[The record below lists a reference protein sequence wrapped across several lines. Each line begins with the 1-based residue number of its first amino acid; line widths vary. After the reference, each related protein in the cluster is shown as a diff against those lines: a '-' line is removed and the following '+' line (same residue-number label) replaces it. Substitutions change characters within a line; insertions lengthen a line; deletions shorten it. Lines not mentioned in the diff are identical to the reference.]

1 MFCVSTIVKQ
11 THREEIHNKEELG
24 FSLYRNK
31 QSVGFSFT
39 SAISSLYFDVSFML
53 IIILLEIFL
62 HSPKLGCIF
71 LFPLQE
77 TQPMV
82 FCIDINIIC

>member
-1 MFCVSTIVKQ
+1 MFCVSIIVKE

-31 QSVGFSFT
+31 KSVGFSFI
-39 SAISSLYFDVSFML
+39 SAFSSLYFDVSLML
-53 IIILLEIFL
+53 IIILLETFS
-62 HSPKLGCIF
+62 HSPKLCCIF

-77 TQPMV
+77 THPMV
-82 FCIDINIIC
+82 FFIDTNITC

>member
-1 MFCVSTIVKQ
+1 MFCVSIIVKE

-31 QSVGFSFT
+31 KSVGFSFT
-39 SAISSLYFDVSFML
+39 SAFSSLYFDVSLML
-53 IIILLEIFL
+53 IIILLETFS
-62 HSPKLGCIF
+62 HSPKLCCIF

-77 TQPMV
+77 THPMV
-82 FCIDINIIC
+82 FCIDTNITC